1 MLKKLHNTLLIL
13 FGLFVLGIFS
23 HKALAQELST
33 GTALSV
39 FIEADREVETG
50 DVISVIDG
58 MYKLSVVSYDSAL
71 FGVVTEDPAL
81 AMEDIALEN
90 RSFVVSG
97 GEAFVKVSAIN
108 GDIAKGDFIT
118 SSEIPGV
125 AQKADMSGQVIGV
138 ALQDYSAESVDIVD
152 DILVQLDI
160 RAKMIESNVR
170 VNLIEALRSGSQ
182 APFMTPLTSLRYILA
197 ALVTAGS
204 FVIGFSS
211 FGKTSRGG
219 VEALGRNPL
228 AHKTIQRS
236 IVFNLIL
243 TAVIMFAG
251 LTLAY
256 LILVL

>member
-1 MLKKLHNTLLIL
+1 
-13 FGLFVLGIFS
+13 
-23 HKALAQELST
+23 
-33 GTALSV
+33 
-39 FIEADREVETG
+39 
-50 DVISVIDG
+50 